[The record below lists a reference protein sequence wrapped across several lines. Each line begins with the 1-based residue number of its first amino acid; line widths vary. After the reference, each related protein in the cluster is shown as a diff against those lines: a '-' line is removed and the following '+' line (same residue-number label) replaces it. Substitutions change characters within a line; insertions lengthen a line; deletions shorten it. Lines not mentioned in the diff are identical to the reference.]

1 MRKSTQIQGK
11 YVVFSR
17 TERDDAGKP
26 KEFHRWSPD
35 ASEMLKTGEYVE
47 DPADAGKSRGLLR
60 REAIDKLLER
70 EGLQEIDA
78 NDEGLVAE
86 IKRLRDENKKLRNQV
101 DDDDQPPEVDDDDP
115 LSGTIKFGQHSG
127 TSWADLVASHPDY
140 VRQYVVQKGR
150 VEGKLLELLTAA
162 TTEKV
167 AETKVAP
174 KRERKPRKPKG

>member
-1 MRKSTQIQGK
+1 MRESTKIRGK
-11 YVVFSR
+11 YVIYSR
-17 TERDDAGKP
+17 TARDDAGEP
-26 KEFHRWSPD
+26 VEFHRWSPD
-35 ASEMLKTGEYVE
+35 AMEMLKTGEYVE
-47 DPADAGKSRGLLR
+47 DPADAGKSRGQLR

-78 NDEGLVAE
+78 DDEGLVAE

-101 DDDDQPPEVDDDDP
+101 DGDDQPPEADDDDP

-150 VEGKLLELLTAA
+150 VEGELLELLEEATA
-162 TTEKV
+162 EK

-174 KRERKPRKPKG
+174 KRERKPRKTTG